1 MGVLTQGIDF
11 FLPEAVGGRQE
22 YIYVL
27 LWLAVFENV
36 IARAAAWR
44 DVDALVARGTTGGG
58 GNMQL
63 SSVGASPW
71 HVCLNKVNAPTC
83 LLCARGWLAYLLR
96 EASGIAIILTARL
109 WMAPSLPSDVSSTQ
123 VRHIPYSCK

>member
-1 MGVLTQGIDF
+1 M
-11 FLPEAVGGRQE
+11 
-22 YIYVL
+22 
-27 LWLAVFENV
+27 FENV
-36 IARAAAWR
+36 IARAAAWL
-44 DVDALVARGTTGGG
+44 DVDALVALRTTRGG
-58 GNMQL
+58 GNMLL
-63 SSVGASPW
+63 SSVGASPG

-83 LLCARGWLAYLLR
+83 LLCVRGCLAYLLR